1 MLLFYGATR
10 AADTLTLARL
20 DHFIDSYDKTSA
32 FNNHGHGPPKS
43 RFELVT
49 NLPEVTAEYKR
60 VMEAR
65 RAAGK
70 EVTHISPYLPTSP
83 HISPY
88 LRISHHISLRISM
101 YPPRSPAQAM
111 PEAGPEK
118 PAHAKGVDSDAEPAA
133 AGTQA
138 SSRTS

>member
-1 MLLFYGATR
+1 MGTKALEEIGAGDQGHMFGYAT
-10 AADTLTLARL
+10 DETPELMPLTHVLA
-20 DHFIDSYDKTSA
+20 
-32 FNNHGHGPPKS
+32 
-43 RFELVT
+43 T
-49 NLPEVTAEYKR
+49 NLGAKLTEVRKNGTCPWVRPDGKTQVTAEYKR

-70 EVTHISPYLPTSP
+70 E
-83 HISPY
+83 
-88 LRISHHISLRISM
+88 
-101 YPPRSPAQAM
+101 AM

-118 PAHAKGVDSDAEPAA
+118 PAHAKGVDSDAEAAA

>member
-70 EVTHISPYLPTSP
+70 E
-83 HISPY
+83 
-88 LRISHHISLRISM
+88 
-101 YPPRSPAQAM
+101 AM

-118 PAHAKGVDSDAEPAA
+118 PAHAKGGVDSDAEPAA

-138 SSRTS
+138 SARTS

>member
-70 EVTHISPYLPTSP
+70 E
-83 HISPY
+83 
-88 LRISHHISLRISM
+88 
-101 YPPRSPAQAM
+101 AM

-118 PAHAKGVDSDAEPAA
+118 PAHAKGVDSDAEAAA

>member
-70 EVTHISPYLPTSP
+70 EVTHISPSLTTSP
-83 HISPY
+83 HVSPC
-88 LRISHHISLRISM
+88 ISLDL
-101 YPPRSPAQAM
+101 PAQAM
-111 PEAGPEK
+111 PEAAPEK
-118 PAHAKGVDSDAEPAA
+118 PADAKGGVDSDAKGVVDSDAEAA
-133 AGTQA
+133 GAGTQA
-138 SSRTS
+138 SSRTP